1 MPKKRSVSFLI
12 IKHYY
17 PFCYLLQLFYLYIY
31 FFSSMLHDLKYADV

>member
-17 PFCYLLQLFYLYIY
+17 PFCNLLQLFYLYIY
-31 FFSSMLHDLKYADV
+31 FISSVLHDLKYADV